1 MSSKSRIVM
10 NRAIKIVDDLVI
22 NYSGIKFDQKHI
34 TRN

>member
-1 MSSKSRIVM
+1 MSLKSRIVM

-22 NYSGIKFDQKHI
+22 NCSGIKFDQKHI